1 MKRFGLTRTEVLTAL
16 ACGGLAFAFLV
27 PEGPVAG
34 ALGIFIGLAVLPYR
48 RQPELSGLAVAALTA
63 LCIPFEVYANIPGA
77 GLASTVSTFALGR
90 YAGRRGLVVVVL
102 LTAASLAPNFLI
114 GLPFAILIQ
123 WVTWKCGRILR
134 DRDEEAARAAAEA
147 EELAAV
153 DPAELAAGVIA
164 EERSRLAGEA
174 LAVVRRAVV
183 AMRVASLHAGRDL
196 DPRALSAVQAE
207 GRTAVADLRRLLGLL
222 RAEEAAGSE
231 PAPGESTERNLRR
244 LLRKPGPLVWLFVV
258 LFLMEATFARIGAP
272 DVAATVLIV
281 PLFGA
286 LFIRRSHAALACAI
300 AAVPWLLSIP
310 LDTKPE
316 VLFTGIA
323 ALGVLSWSAAAD
335 GRPRALLALGVLAA
349 ATIGVEGADLPENI
363 PGYATLFALTAMG
376 GHLLGRRAR
385 EGEAAEAEAARLKAE
400 QQEATERAA
409 RAERLRLAREL
420 HDVASHA
427 VGVMVLQAGAALA
440 LRERDPAAAREAV
453 DTLQTAGVDALSE
466 LDALFGVL
474 DAGAVGPPG
483 LAAPA
488 PEVDL
493 APAVEAMVERVRIAS
508 LDVTLDVAEG
518 VAPRGDV
525 AAVALRVVQEALTN
539 TLRHA
544 PGSRV
549 TVRVTADGGELVVE
563 VHDDGPGANGHEP
576 GFGLAGLEERVRAL
590 GGAFDAAA
598 TRGGFAVTARLPLEA
613 PEGREVTA

>member
-1 MKRFGLTRTEVLTAL
+1 MKRFGISLTEVLTAL
-16 ACGGLAFAFLV
+16 VCGGLAFAFLV
-27 PEGPVAG
+27 PEGPAAAAVGVLIGVA
-34 ALGIFIGLAVLPYR
+34 ILPYR
-48 RQPELSGLAVAALTA
+48 RQPELAGLAVAALIA
-63 LCIPFEVYANIPGA
+63 LCVPLDVEANLGT
-77 GLASTVSTFALGR
+77 GTASTVATFALGR

-102 LTAASLAPNFLI
+102 IGVAVVAPDLPYALGFAALF
-114 GLPFAILIQ
+114 Q
-123 WVTWKCGRILR
+123 WVTWKCGRIVRQR
-134 DRDEEAARAAAEA
+134 DDEARRAAAA
-147 EELAAV
+147 AAELAAV
-153 DPAELAAGVIA
+153 DPAQLAAGVIA

-183 AMRVASLHAGRDL
+183 AMQGAAADAERDL
-196 DPRALSAVQAE
+196 DPRALSAVQDE
-207 GRTAVADLRRLLGLL
+207 GRTAVTDLRRLLGLL

-231 PAPGESTERNLRR
+231 PASGEGPERKPRR
-244 LLRKPGPLVWLFVV
+244 LLRRADPVLLLFGVF
-258 LFLMEATFARIGAP
+258 FLLEATFLRIGSP
-272 DVAATVLIV
+272 DLVASLLAV

-286 LFIRRSHAALACAI
+286 LFLRRSRAALACAI

-316 VLFTGIA
+316 IWISGIA
-323 ALGVLSWSAAAD
+323 ALGVLSWAASAD

-363 PGYATLFALTAMG
+363 PGYASLFAFTALG

-385 EGEAAEAEAARLKAE
+385 EGEAAEATATRLRAE

-427 VGVMVLQAGAALA
+427 VGVMVLQAGAALT
-440 LRERDPAAAREAV
+440 LRESNPAGARAAVA
-453 DTLQTAGVDALSE
+453 TLQRAGVEAMGE

-488 PEVDL
+488 PEVAL
-493 APAVEAMVERVRIAS
+493 GPAIEAMVERVRVAS
-508 LDVTLDVAEG
+508 LDVTLDIADG
-518 VAPRGDV
+518 VTPRGDV
-525 AAVALRVVQEALTN
+525 AAVAVRVVQEALTN

-549 TVRVTADGGELVVE
+549 TVSVDEAGGELVVQ
-563 VHDDGPGANGHEP
+563 VRDDGSGANGHEP
-576 GFGLAGLEERVRAL
+576 GFGLVGLEERVGAL
-590 GGAFDAAA
+590 GGEFVAAPA
-598 TRGGFAVTARLPLEA
+598 AEGFAVKARLPLAAHDQAEVA
-613 PEGREVTA
+613 P